1 MSLKNW
7 NFFREKSEFLR
18 DISISLKTVVRRGLP
33 NAYSDLS
40 CCLSCEDRISL
51 LSLLAKQKSRLSR
64 VTVRLGRNVVV

>member
-33 NAYSDLS
+33 NAYEICSVHTSHLI
-40 CCLSCEDRISL
+40 L
-51 LSLLAKQKSRLSR
+51 
-64 VTVRLGRNVVV
+64 

>member
-33 NAYSDLS
+33 NAYFHVKTEYLCYLCSQNKNPAS
-40 CCLSCEDRISL
+40 P
-51 LSLLAKQKSRLSR
+51 A
-64 VTVRLGRNVVV
+64 

>member
-33 NAYSDLS
+33 NAY
-40 CCLSCEDRISL
+40 
-51 LSLLAKQKSRLSR
+51 KSIQQHKELIYF
-64 VTVRLGRNVVV
+64 

>member
-33 NAYSDLS
+33 NAY
-40 CCLSCEDRISL
+40 IPSL
-51 LSLLAKQKSRLSR
+51 LRASNFFPEYNA
-64 VTVRLGRNVVV
+64 

>member
-33 NAYSDLS
+33 NAYQYNR
-40 CCLSCEDRISL
+40 CLKYKKENGVKIGTFFYICNRFNI
-51 LSLLAKQKSRLSR
+51 KYQ
-64 VTVRLGRNVVV
+64 

>member
-33 NAYSDLS
+33 NAY
-40 CCLSCEDRISL
+40 I
-51 LSLLAKQKSRLSR
+51 RLRATPNSEALYL
-64 VTVRLGRNVVV
+64 VFPFTSA